1 MIPDVMNLGS
11 FGDREDNQCQEDG
24 QAKLA
29 WRETR
34 VFGDLDCLFFLH
46 CLVKEIQSHPYIDGQ
61 T

>member
-1 MIPDVMNLGS
+1 MNLGS

-46 CLVKEIQSHPYIDGQ
+46 CLIKEIQSHPYVDGK